1 MRSDPPPPPPEDEEP
16 DAETRA
22 VIERAERA
30 WQRQIEREDAAL
42 PGAGAMTPFRWI
54 MLAIAAIALLLLIAQ
69 NWLGRG

>member
-1 MRSDPPPPPPEDEEP
+1 MQSGPPPPPEDET

-30 WQRQIEREDAAL
+30 WQRQAEREERAL
-42 PGAGAMTPFRWI
+42 ADPGRMTPFRWV
-54 MLAIAAIALLLLIAQ
+54 LVAIAAASLLVLLVQ

>member
-1 MRSDPPPPPPEDEEP
+1 VQSGPPPPPEHDE

-30 WQRQIEREDAAL
+30 WRRQAEREEQSFARLDR
-42 PGAGAMTPFRWI
+42 MTPFRWV
-54 MLAIAAIALLLLIAQ
+54 LVAIAAASLILLIAR

>member
-1 MRSDPPPPPPEDEEP
+1 MQSDPPPPPEHDE

-30 WQRQIEREDAAL
+30 WRRQAEREEQSFARLDR
-42 PGAGAMTPFRWI
+42 MTPLRWV
-54 MLAIAAIALLLLIAQ
+54 LVAIAAASLILLIAR